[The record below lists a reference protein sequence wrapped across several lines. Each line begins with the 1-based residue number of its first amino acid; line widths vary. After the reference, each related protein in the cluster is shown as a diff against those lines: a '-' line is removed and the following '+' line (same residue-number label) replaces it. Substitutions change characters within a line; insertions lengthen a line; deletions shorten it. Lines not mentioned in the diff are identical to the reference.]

1 MAVTRVCLY
10 TRISTDEENQ
20 PTSLHSQRERLEA
33 FCTAQEGW
41 RIVAH
46 HEDRATGTKLDRPGL
61 QAALD
66 LARSGS
72 TDMLLVYRVDRL
84 SRKVRQLAQVAEE
97 LDTYGVTLRSATEP
111 FDTGSAAG
119 RMMLQML
126 AVFAEFEH
134 ATIVDRVTAGI
145 ERRAKEGRWPTG
157 RLPFGYRRDEH
168 KHVIPDE
175 RTAPVVKRIF
185 DLYARGRL
193 GTAAIART
201 LAAEQAP
208 APPAGWQPA
217 VVQLILDNE
226 AYLGRVIWR
235 QQSLPGLHESLIDDV
250 TFHRAR
256 QLLRERGEDMAL
268 RRSNLSDYLLTGLI
282 RCGRCRRAYVGM
294 SARGNGGT
302 YHYYACTGR
311 QKLGRAGCDGE
322 RIPRDRLEQAVLNQL
337 AALYRDG
344 ALIRTAVDEAAA
356 RDQTERPALE
366 ERRRALAEEIRRNE
380 RAVDR
385 YYRAFED
392 GDLDSGRFQTRV
404 SGLETRL
411 DALREQDAELA
422 QHLATEAAT
431 APDSADL
438 EAVADQLQRTIAE
451 ADPRQAKALLRL
463 LIKDL
468 RVNGRSEILPTYR
481 IITPEVCEL
490 PSSVGGTGLEPVT
503 PSLSNG
509 TVVSARLLALPRFAM
524 LCRDST
530 RQGRGAFWPVR
541 MFFFAFV
548 VAPRPRRQMDERPHP
563 LRLHPRQRD
572 QAACA
577 GRSEGAGRPSHL
589 RPLRGSEAGHDRDR
603 AHP

>member
-1 MAVTRVCLY
+1 
-10 TRISTDEENQ
+10 
-20 PTSLHSQRERLEA
+20 
-33 FCTAQEGW
+33 
-41 RIVAH
+41 
-46 HEDRATGTKLDRPGL
+46 
-61 QAALD
+61 
-66 LARSGS
+66 
-72 TDMLLVYRVDRL
+72 
-84 SRKVRQLAQVAEE
+84 
-97 LDTYGVTLRSATEP
+97 
-111 FDTGSAAG
+111 
-119 RMMLQML
+119 
-126 AVFAEFEH
+126 
-134 ATIVDRVTAGI
+134 
-145 ERRAKEGRWPTG
+145 
-157 RLPFGYRRDEH
+157 
-168 KHVIPDE
+168 
-175 RTAPVVKRIF
+175 
-185 DLYARGRL
+185 
-193 GTAAIART
+193 
-201 LAAEQAP
+201 
-208 APPAGWQPA
+208 
-217 VVQLILDNE
+217 
-226 AYLGRVIWR
+226 
-235 QQSLPGLHESLIDDV
+235 
-250 TFHRAR
+250 
-256 QLLRERGEDMAL
+256 MAL

-451 ADPRQAKALLRL
+451 ADPRQAKALLQL

-503 PSLSNG
+503 PSLSIQSRRSRLFAPVRLERMVEPTPATER
-509 TVVSARLLALPRFAM
+509 TVQRTRTNRNPCHPCHAGSCGADLNDATRRLRTLALRSRTREDRRCSRSADARGPSKLRRR
-524 LCRDST
+524 LESEST
-530 RQGRGAFWPVR
+530 TRNRRVRQLRQTKEHDMKRVAF
-541 MFFFAFV
+541 
-548 VAPRPRRQMDERPHP
+548 
-563 LRLHPRQRD
+563 
-572 QAACA
+572 
-577 GRSEGAGRPSHL
+577 
-589 RPLRGSEAGHDRDR
+589 
-603 AHP
+603 